1 MFIKK
6 LRHEYPNFKLEI
18 DDLMLN
24 SNTIIG
30 LIGENGAGK
39 TTLMN
44 ILSGMNTAN
53 QNLQID
59 DHNLENILYIPS
71 DVEPYEF
78 MTVMEFITI
87 VIKYSDSSISPQII
101 IDKLELNEKEN
112 TLISEL
118 SQGMKKKLTLINL
131 FLNNYSLIILDEP
144 FKSVDIKF
152 IYQMKKIILGLKE
165 DSIILISSHI
175 LDTLE
180 DICDEFIYLEKGK
193 IKKMFKND
201 QNHKSLESELFD

>member
-1 MFIKK
+1 
-6 LRHEYPNFKLEI
+6 
-18 DDLMLN
+18 MLN